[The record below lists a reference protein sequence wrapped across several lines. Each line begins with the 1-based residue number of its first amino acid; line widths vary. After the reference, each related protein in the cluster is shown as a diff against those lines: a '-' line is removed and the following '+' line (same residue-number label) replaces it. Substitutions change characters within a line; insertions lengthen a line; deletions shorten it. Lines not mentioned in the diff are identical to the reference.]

1 MDGRISFQEPM
12 VLFQNHNGKDDGC
25 ISAEPVLY
33 DNRIK
38 QGRRRMPE
46 INRRYFDGM
55 MQDRKLSLRGLATK
69 MGMSHSQLSLM
80 FSGVRRAQI
89 DEAAQLSQIF
99 GEPIARIIEN
109 LGVATRPVSG
119 RRVAVIGFVG
129 GDGVVKMHDTDT
141 VERTSAPEE
150 LPDDCIAVQFRTAG
164 TALDWLDGIVC
175 FSKQHRGIDPLA
187 MGRCCL
193 AKIHDGE
200 VIVGTLKRG
209 YRENSWNVSGPLA
222 KESVRLDWAT
232 PILMTRH

>member
-46 INRRYFDGM
+46 INRRYFDTM

-119 RRVAVIGFVG
+119 RRVSVIGAVG
-129 GDGVVKMHDTDT
+129 GDGVVKMHDSDT

-175 FSKQHRGIDPLA
+175 FSKQNRGVDPQIT
-187 MGRCCL
+187 GRCCL
-193 AKIHDGE
+193 VKIQNGPV
-200 VIVGTLKRG
+200 VISAVKRG
-209 YRENSWNVSGPLA
+209 YRENSYNLSGPYA
-222 KESVRLDWAT
+222 KESAIIDWAT